1 MSRPIK
7 KRTAKSYARDIEAL
21 GRLRT
26 AILMDSSIDAV
37 AMGKAMVQLDKL
49 VGALIELNSSVQ
61 QKSA

>member
-26 AILMDSSIDAV
+26 AILMDNSIDAV
-37 AMGKAMVQLDKL
+37 AMGRAMVQLDKL
-49 VGALIELNSSVQ
+49 VSALIELNSAL